1 MFYTSS
7 TTDTS
12 SYSLLSMPTGSFLT
26 NTSLVSSGTDTSP
39 TDTALNSSDL
49 FSPSS
54 DGSMQT
60 NIGGDALAVGDDTT
74 ASGEIDVQSI
84 SSGPLQLSAGMA
96 TFSAEAQSSGDD
108 PVYADANT
116 YAGASGADV
125 VLAPTIVLSE
135 DGEGYEAETSQ
146 TFLLAV
152 NIDGYDLSGG
162 ALVIDPTLDSGSIDS
177 GGGVLGD
184 GNVAVFDADASA
196 QGDYTL
202 IDVQYDVLTVSNQLS
217 TVSGVVVTEVA

>member
-12 SYSLLSMPTGSFLT
+12 SYSVLSMPTGSFLT
-26 NTSLVSSGTDTSP
+26 STSLVSSGSDTSP

-84 SSGPLQLSAGMA
+84 SSGPLQLSNGMA
-96 TFSAEAQSSGDD
+96 TFSAEASGDD

-135 DGEGYEAETSQ
+135 DGMGYEAETSQ